1 MIRTHFGRFGGH
13 VPLFDL
19 HEAWAEEKDRLIE
32 AYGEDAVHQEFVRQA
47 GSDPAMKALVE
58 AGIDTKADFASFLW
72 GFISTSFY
80 RGYERVE
87 SMWDRYV
94 GVESVNT
101 FDEVRIKGI
110 NGLTGIGYVG
120 DYGEYQPLRRTFRP
134 EAAIVVDTYGG
145 VYGMTRKL
153 LRSAGAD
160 RLVERNPNDIG
171 EAMSDFIARMIVA
184 LIVANPN
191 APDGAAMYNNTRGN
205 QQAAALSEATFVD
218 AAVWL
223 RTQKDDDLRPIRVN
237 MRTAVVQNDRQALIL
252 NRIVRSAQT
261 GATIN
266 DPASQSFPMGTDNPI
281 AQANLLPP
289 DGVVIDPYF
298 PDANDVYF
306 FADTDRNPAF
316 VAAFLD
322 GQRRPMIG
330 MAEHTVMH
338 LSISGGNGRD
348 MYSYEGDTIDYKT
361 RHDVGVSAIEP
372 RGTYR
377 LTPA

>member
-1 MIRTHFGRFGGH
+1 MSGIRTDFGRWGGN

-19 HEAWAEEKDRLIE
+19 YYAWEAEKTALIE
-32 AYGEDAVHQEFVRQA
+32 AHGEQ
-47 GSDPAMKALVE
+47 ALVE
-58 AGIDTKADFASFLW
+58 AGVDTKADFAHFLW
-72 GFISTSFY
+72 GFVSTSFY
-80 RGYERVE
+80 AGYERVM
-87 SMWDRYV
+87 SQWKRYV
-94 GVESVNT
+94 GTESVNS

-120 DYGEYQPLRRTFRP
+120 DYGEYPGMRRTFRP

-145 VYGMTRKL
+145 VYAMTRKL

-160 RLVERNPNDIG
+160 RLVQRNPNDIG
-171 EAMSDFIARMIVA
+171 EAMADFITQMIVA
-184 LIVANPN
+184 MIVANPN
-191 APDGAAMYNNTRGN
+191 APDGVAMYHNSRGN
-205 QQAAALSEATFVD
+205 QQAAALSEGTFVD

-223 RTQKDDDLRPIRVN
+223 RTQRNDDGRPIRVN

-252 NRIVRSAQT
+252 NRITRSAQT
-261 GATIN
+261 GATVN
-266 DPASQSFPMGTDNPI
+266 DPTSQSFDKGTDNPI
-281 AQANLLPP
+281 ANANLLPA

-306 FADTDRNPAF
+306 FADPNRNPAF

-322 GQRRPMIG
+322 GQETPMIG
-330 MAEHTVMH
+330 MAESTVVH
-338 LSISGGNGRD
+338 LSVSGGNGRD
-348 MYSYEGDTIDYKT
+348 PYSYEGDTIDYKT
-361 RHDVGVSAIEP
+361 RHDVGVSAIDP